1 MGEMVAPTAIPSS
14 STTIRE
20 EAHKKYR
27 SKRLQEAYVFL
38 STITFG
44 GETEDGDVYIDESFL
59 DESSSPA
66 RCTNYLD
73 GDPSSFTCKRRMV
86 SNMNSIDEDGR
97 HKVHFDH
104 DHECTD
110 DPENPQSSYLN
121 PRELAKGFFHLS
133 PSAYPK
139 STKLSGK
146 RVVLIT
152 PSHLPFELFSI
163 VPYRRAHITST
174 TDSSRASSFTNIPQ
188 HSTSSL
194 ANIYIENIDFSD
206 GNQEVSYKHML
217 NPARYRRATICSEM
231 DMHPAGE
238 NTGESSLHEVEQ
250 VLLDDPELMSG
261 KHRTVLNL
269 PSFIVSIVQYAKPAK
284 VKKDINE
291 RFKEEFPAVTITL
304 TKLRS
309 LKAEMIAISQ
319 KMLLD
324 VAVIACSFVYFE
336 KAVLKTK
343 ITKHNRKCIA
353 GACLLLAIKF
363 CDDIYSKNIKACMEA
378 ITDQFRL
385 SPKEIVCCELQ
396 LLVLLEFSLVIPM
409 SELTPVYKRLE
420 VGIS

>member
-1 MGEMVAPTAIPSS
+1 MS
-14 STTIRE
+14 STVLPSFASIRE
-20 EAHKKYR
+20 DAHKKYK
-27 SKRLQEAYVFL
+27 SKRLQEAYIFL

-44 GETEDGDVYIDESFL
+44 GEREDGDMFMDESFL

-66 RCTNYLD
+66 RCSAYLEN
-73 GDPSSFTCKRRMV
+73 DPSSFTCKQRMI
-86 SNMNSIDEDGR
+86 SNSNSIDEDGK
-97 HKVHFDH
+97 HKVHFDN
-104 DHECTD
+104 EGTG
-110 DPENPQSSYLN
+110 EYERSRSTYLN
-121 PRELAKGFFHLS
+121 LRELAKGFVHLT
-133 PSAYPK
+133 PSSYPK
-139 STKLSGK
+139 QTKLSGK
-146 RVVLIT
+146 RVVLVT
-152 PSHLPFELFSI
+152 PGHVPFELFSI
-163 VPYRRAHITST
+163 VPYRKSNIMST
-174 TDSSRASSFTNIPQ
+174 TESSRASSFSNIPQ
-188 HSTSSL
+188 HSSSSV

-206 GNQEVSYKHML
+206 GKQEVSYKHLLDPAL
-217 NPARYRRATICSEM
+217 NSRHRRTTICSES
-231 DMHPAGE
+231 DVHQE
-238 NTGESSLHEVEQ
+238 TSTESSLHEVEQ

-309 LKAEMIAISQ
+309 LKAEILAISQ

-324 VAVIACSFVYFE
+324 VAVIACAFVYFE

-363 CDDIYSKNIKACMEA
+363 CDDIYSKNIKSCMEA

-396 LLVLLEFSLVIPM
+396 LLVLLEFSLMIPM
-409 SELTPVYKRLE
+409 SELTPIYKRLE